1 MIKVAVLVGSLRKGS
16 YNMMLAKHI
25 MERYTE
31 KLEFELVDLDL
42 PLYNEDINTDEL
54 RPKRVVAFHNA
65 IARNDA
71 ILFVSPEY
79 NHSMSSPTKNA
90 IDWGSAMV
98 KEQKGLA
105 KKVGLAMHCSSGM
118 IGGARAHVHLR
129 DSVNTIGMN
138 MLPANEV
145 LISYAQTKF
154 DDDAKLIDEPTVK
167 FIDLVMKHF
176 VEYYEQFNK

>member
-1 MIKVAVLVGSLRKGS
+1 MIKVAVLVGSLRKDS
-16 YNMMLAKHI
+16 FNLMLAQHV
-25 MERYTE
+25 MQRYTE
-31 KLEFELVDLDL
+31 KIEFELVDLDL

-54 RPKRVVAFHNA
+54 RPKRVVTFHNA

-90 IDWGSAMV
+90 IDWGSA
-98 KEQKGLA
+98 KPKNLKGMP
-105 KKVGLAMHCSSGM
+105 KMVGLAMHCSSGM

-129 DSVNTIGMN
+129 DSVNAIGMN

-145 LISYAQTKF
+145 LINYAQTKF
-154 DDDAKLIDEPTVK
+154 DEEGNLIDTPTIK
-167 FIDLVMKHF
+167 FIDLVMKNF
-176 VEYYEQFNK
+176 VEYFYWLQ

>member
-16 YNMMLAKHI
+16 YNLMLAKHI

-42 PLYNEDINTDEL
+42 PLYNEDINTEEL
-54 RPKRVVAFHNA
+54 RPKSIVDFHDA

-71 ILFVSPEY
+71 FLFVSPEY
-79 NHSMSSPTKNA
+79 NHSMSSPMKNA
-90 IDWGSAMV
+90 IDWGSRQP
-98 KEQKGLA
+98 KGQKGLA
-105 KKVGLAMHCSSGM
+105 KGTGIVMNCSSGM

-154 DDDAKLIDEPTVK
+154 DDDGKLIDEPTVQ
-167 FIDLVMKHF
+167 FIDLVMKNF
-176 VEYYEQFNK
+176 VEYYKRLEK

>member
-1 MIKVAVLVGSLRKGS
+1 MIKVAVLVGSLREGS

-25 MERYTE
+25 MDRYSG
-31 KLEFELVDLDL
+31 KFEFELVNLDL

-54 RPKRVVAFHNA
+54 RPKSVVNFQEA
-65 IARNDA
+65 IARNDT

-79 NHSMSSPTKNA
+79 NHSMSAPTKNA
-90 IDWGSAMV
+90 IDWGSAV
-98 KEQKGLA
+98 AKGQRGLA
-105 KKVGLAMHCSSGM
+105 KKTGLAMHCSSGM

-154 DDDAKLIDEPTVK
+154 DDNNKLNDEPTIK

-176 VEYYEQFNK
+176 VDYYEKLQ